1 MEAEPSAAPGAPA
14 PSPAGNSMRRV
25 RIHKVVVNMGVGESG
40 KRLSNA
46 EAILKTLTGQKP
58 VQTIARK
65 TVFKA
70 RRGEP
75 IGCVVTLRKKRAEEF
90 LRRALQVVEN
100 ALPERVFDPQG
111 NFSFG
116 IEDHTDFGLR
126 YDPDVGIFG
135 MDVAVALERPGYRI
149 ARRRIQPRAVPRAHR
164 VTREEAMEFVRNAF
178 GVTVE

>member
-1 MEAEPSAAPGAPA
+1 
-14 PSPAGNSMRRV
+14 MRRI
-25 RIHKVVVNMGVGESG
+25 RLSKVVVNMGIGESG
-40 KRLSNA
+40 KRLANA
-46 EAILKTLTGQKP
+46 EVILKTLTGQLP
-58 VQTIARK
+58 VRTLARK

-75 IGCVVTLRKKRAEEF
+75 IGAVVTLRKKRAQEF
-90 LRRALQVVEN
+90 LEKALKVVDDRLAEQ
-100 ALPERVFDPQG
+100 VFDVQG

-135 MDVAVALERPGYRI
+135 MDVAVALDRPGYRI
-149 ARRRIQPRAVPRAHR
+149 ARRRLMPRSVPKEHR
-164 VTREEAMEFVRNAF
+164 VTRGEAMEFVRETF